1 MNNDCLYCIFQ
12 LLTIDDIYS
21 LTFVCKQFNTVANND
36 LLWKPLFDQKYSFQ
50 IDNKNKE
57 GYKRCV
63 ILNHFL
69 NKTIRKDI
77 TRAFNYV
84 TLNLES
90 KDLYL
95 IPPGVGFLIQLK
107 ELDLS
112 NNHLQSLPPEIG
124 SLIQLQKL
132 RLNDN
137 ELRLIP
143 KEIGLL
149 TQLTHLYVNS
159 NHLQFIPIEMGFMA
173 QLQYLHLFNNKLK
186 SIPKE
191 IGLLTQLK
199 KLTLFHNKFKCVP
212 EEIEKLP
219 GFDPSDLYF

>member
-12 LLTIDDIYS
+12 LLTISDIYS

-36 LLWKPLFDQKYSFQ
+36 LLWEPLFNQKYSFQ
-50 IDNKNKE
+50 IDKKNKE

-63 ILNHFL
+63 ILNNFL

-77 TRAFNYV
+77 ARAFTYV
-84 TLNLES
+84 MLDFEKKNL
-90 KDLYL
+90 YH
-95 IPPGVGFLIQLK
+95 IPPGIGFLTQLQ

-112 NNHLQSLPPEIG
+112 NNYLQSLPSEIG
-124 SLIQLQKL
+124 SLAQLRTL
-132 RLNDN
+132 RLNEN
-137 ELRLIP
+137 ELRSIP

-149 TQLTHLYVNS
+149 TQLINLHMSS
-159 NHLQFIPIEMGFMA
+159 NHLRFIPIEIGSLI

-212 EEIEKLP
+212 EEVENLP